1 MKRKFVHLALFLV
14 AQPWLLWSQQ
24 SSPGVLRVQTR
35 LVEVYASVYDS
46 GGRHVDGITR
56 DRFEILE
63 DGKPQAIANFETNI
77 EKLSCA
83 VLLDTTGS
91 MAAVLPRVKNAVSRL
106 IDSLGPEDAIAIY
119 TFDRQVML
127 RQEFTTDKAS
137 AKRALLRLRAEGE
150 TALFDSI
157 SQTTQEVAAQ
167 PGKKAIV
174 VFTDGDDNASTLNS
188 NAAVNRAKKMGIP
201 LFTVAE
207 GEALQVPKLKNLLK
221 ELSETTGASSY
232 EVRKPGDV
240 EQVFQEISH
249 ELQHLYLLSYKPPVG
264 PGPGKWR
271 KIDVAIKGMPDL
283 KIRAKQGYAIE

>member
-1 MKRKFVHLALFLV
+1 MTRILTLLLFPFLAMAVSLS
-14 AQPWLLWSQQ
+14 AQQ
-24 SSPGVLRVQTR
+24 SPTGVIRVQTR
-35 LVEVYASVYDS
+35 LVEVYASVYDKD
-46 GGRHVDGITR
+46 GHHVDGISR
-56 DRFEILE
+56 DRFEVLE
-63 DGKPQAIANFETNI
+63 DGKPQQIANFETNV

-106 IDSLGPEDAIAIY
+106 IDSLGAEDEIAIY

-157 SQTTQEVAAQ
+157 AQTTQEVAAQ

-174 VFTDGDDNASTLNS
+174 IFTDGDDNASTLNS
-188 NAAVNRAKKMGIP
+188 SAAVNRAKKMGIP
-201 LFTVAE
+201 LYTVAE
-207 GEALQVPKLKNLLK
+207 GEALQTSKLKNLLK
-221 ELSETTGASSY
+221 ELSETTGAASY

-240 EQVFQEISH
+240 EEVFQEISH
-249 ELQHLYLLSYKPPVG
+249 ELQHLYLLSYKPPSG
-264 PGPGKWR
+264 PGAGKWR
-271 KIDVAIKGMPDL
+271 KIDIAIKGMPDF
-283 KIRAKQGYAIE
+283 KIRAKQGYATE